1 MHKID
6 GPLNGLK
13 VLDFSTLLPG
23 PYASMLLADMGAEV
37 LRIESPSRPDMLR
50 GLPPMVG
57 GNGPGAEKVSA
68 AHASINRNKK
78 SLALDLKS
86 ERAGEII
93 RRLLTEFDVVLEQF
107 RPGVMDRLGLGY
119 STLRKMR
126 KDLVY
131 CSVTGYGQTGP
142 MKGRAGHDINY
153 LALSG
158 LASYSGRA
166 DSGPT
171 LSGTQLADIA
181 GGSHHAVMGILAA
194 VYQREKTGKGSH
206 VDISM
211 TDCAF
216 ALNAIS
222 AANALAGA
230 GEPQLGGELLNGG
243 SYYDYYRTADDRYLS
258 VGSLE
263 PQFAEQFFHGIGY
276 GEWIERVLQP
286 DQQHALKRDISE
298 VIASRPLDHWMRVF
312 EGCDACVE
320 PVLGFLEASQSVLMQ
335 EREMLCDAELPN
347 GETLHQVNTPL
358 SFGSAKPRRHVAGAP
373 LGSHTRELLRDLGY
387 DGEEIEALRSQG
399 VIA

>member
-1 MHKID
+1 MQQID

-23 PYASMLLADMGAEV
+23 PYASMLLADMGADV

-57 GNGPGAEKVSA
+57 GRETGQEQVSA
-68 AHASINRNKK
+68 AHASINRNKQ

-86 ERAGEII
+86 EHAGEIV
-93 RRLLTEFDVVLEQF
+93 RRLLTEYDVVLEQF

-119 STLRKMR
+119 SALRKAR
-126 KDLVY
+126 EDLIY
-131 CSVTGYGQTGP
+131 CSITGYGQSGP
-142 MKGRAGHDINY
+142 MKDRAGHDINY

-158 LASYSGRA
+158 LASYSGRVG
-166 DSGPT
+166 SGPA
-171 LSGTQLADIA
+171 LAGTQLADIA

-222 AANALAGA
+222 GANALAGA
-230 GEPQLGGELLNGG
+230 GEPQLEGELLNGG

-263 PQFAEQFFHGIGY
+263 PQFAEQLFRGIGHP
-276 GEWIERVLQP
+276 EWAERVLQA
-286 DQQHALKRDISE
+286 DQQHALKRDIGE
-298 VIASRPLDHWMRVF
+298 VIASRPLEHWLRVF
-312 EGCDACVE
+312 EDCDACVE
-320 PVLGFLEASQSVLMQ
+320 PVLGFLEAAQSPLMQ
-335 EREMLCDAELPN
+335 EREMLCEAELPN
-347 GETLHQVNTPL
+347 GDTLQQVNTPL
-358 SFGSAKPRRHVAGAP
+358 AFGAAKPRRHRAGTA
-373 LGSHTRELLRDLGY
+373 LGIDTRELLRSLGY
-387 DGEEIEALRSQG
+387 AGEEIEALRNEG
-399 VIA
+399 VIR